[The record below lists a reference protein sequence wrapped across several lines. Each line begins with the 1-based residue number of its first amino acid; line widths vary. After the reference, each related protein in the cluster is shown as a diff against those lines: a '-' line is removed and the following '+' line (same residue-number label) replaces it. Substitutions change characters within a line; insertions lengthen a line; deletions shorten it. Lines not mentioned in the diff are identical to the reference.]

1 MDERLRGSF
10 GSQPA
15 DIDGEIFVVRSA
27 RGQFQDM
34 EPAARVL
41 QLATKPG
48 SCLVV
53 AFGEIRR

>member
-1 MDERLRGSF
+1 MDKRQRRSF
-10 GSQPA
+10 GSQPT

-34 EPAARVL
+34 ELAARVL

-48 SCLVV
+48 SCFVV